1 MFVFSY
7 VQNCFKKKKR
17 KKKEKKEKKQLY
29 KANKKFLQFQLRGV
43 VGGISRVVGEL
54 EFL

>member
-7 VQNCFKKKKR
+7 VLKLKKKKKKR
-17 KKKEKKEKKQLY
+17 KRKRKIVY
-29 KANKKFLQFQLRGV
+29 KANKKFLKFHFKGV
-43 VGGISRVVGEL
+43 VGGIRRIVGEL

>member
-7 VQNCFKKKKR
+7 VLKKKKKKR
-17 KKKEKKEKKQLY
+17 KRKRKIVY
-29 KANKKFLQFQLRGV
+29 KANKKFLKFQFKNV
-43 VGGISRVVGEL
+43 VGGIRRIVGEL

>member
-7 VQNCFKKKKR
+7 VQNWFQKKKK
-17 KKKEKKEKKQLY
+17 KIVY
-29 KANKKFLQFQLRGV
+29 KANKKFRGV
-43 VGGISRVVGEL
+43 IGGISRVVGEL